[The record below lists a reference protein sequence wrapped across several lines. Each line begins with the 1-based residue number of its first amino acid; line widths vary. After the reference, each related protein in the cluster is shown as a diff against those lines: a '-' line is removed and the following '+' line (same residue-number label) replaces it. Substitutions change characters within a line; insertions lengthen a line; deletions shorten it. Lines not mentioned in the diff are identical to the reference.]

1 MEQNRESSEIHSHT
15 HCQLIFNKEVKNR
28 QWQKNNLFNKWC
40 WENGIS
46 TCKRLKLDAYLTP
59 YTKKST
65 QNRLKCK
72 PKTVNLLKEK
82 LGEKF
87 HDFGLGKDVT
97 PRAQATEIN
106 K

>member
-1 MEQNRESSEIHSHT
+1 MAKEQSLQQMVLGKQNPHA
-15 HCQLIFNKEVKNR
+15 
-28 QWQKNNLFNKWC
+28 
-40 WENGIS
+40 
-46 TCKRLKLDAYLTP
+46 KRLKLDAYLTP

-72 PKTVNLLKEK
+72 PQTVNLLKEK

-87 HDFGLGKDVT
+87 HDIGLGKDVT